1 MSNSMAKDIHNL
13 NTAFIKKHQSCLL
26 EPIIYLVSV
35 SIQTNIFPE
44 SWKTA
49 IITVYKSGEND
60 LANNYRPIAILPVV
74 SKDLEKVVAEQ
85 LMEHLDSNKLLYPQ
99 QCGFRHKFST
109 ESANCYLL
117 EKIKASLDKGNVMFL
132 DLKKAFD
139 TVTTVSYSIN

>member
-1 MSNSMAKDIHNL
+1 M
-13 NTAFIKKHQSCLL
+13 
-26 EPIIYLVSV
+26 
-35 SIQTNIFPE
+35 
-44 SWKTA
+44 
-49 IITVYKSGEND
+49 
-60 LANNYRPIAILPVV
+60 ANNYRPIAILPVV

-99 QCGFRHKFST
+99 QCGFRHTFST